1 MRFSGIIHT
10 VVHENR
16 ERLLA
21 ALLAP
26 NLALLAALHEV
37 PNVTRA
43 AELLGVPQ
51 PTLSRRLAALGRT
64 LGAPVTMPDGRGVR
78 LTRAGASLAE
88 GAVAAMA
95 GLESGTRRALEEI
108 EPDSGH
114 VVLGFLHLL
123 GRSLVP
129 ELLRDYRA
137 KNPRVR
143 FTLVQGSRRAMIDK
157 LMDGEL
163 DLALIAPV
171 PSSDP
176 ALESVALT
184 EQEILLSVPHAHQLA
199 DRREVSVRELSGERF
214 VMLEPG
220 YGLRQITD
228 DLCTRA
234 GFTPE
239 VAFEGQ
245 ESDTVRGLVA
255 AGLGVA
261 LLPRFEPRE
270 PAGVTE
276 VPLTPKLTRTI
287 GLAWRAGERLT
298 PAAGKFR
305 DQVYEAAS
313 STRVRAANPLAP
325 GTTSA

>member
-1 MRFSGIIHT
+1 MRISGTIHT
-10 VVHENR
+10 VAHENR
-16 ERLLA
+16 EGQLA

-43 AELLGVPQ
+43 AELLGIPQ
-51 PTLSRRLAALGRT
+51 PTLSRRLAAVGRA
-64 LGAPVTMPDGRGVR
+64 LGAPVTTPDGRGVR

-95 GLESGTRRALEEI
+95 ALGSGTRRALEEI

-114 VVLGFLHLL
+114 IVLGFLHLL

-143 FTLVQGSRRAMIDK
+143 FTLVQGSRRAMVDK
-157 LMDGEL
+157 LTGGEL

-171 PSSDP
+171 PDADP
-176 ALESVALT
+176 ALESVALA
-184 EQEILLSVPHAHQLA
+184 EQEILLSVPHEHPLA
-199 DRREVSVRELSGERF
+199 GRRQVSVRELSGERF

-228 DLCTRA
+228 DLCAQA

-239 VAFEGQ
+239 IAFEGQ

-261 LLPRFEPRE
+261 LLPRFGPRE

-276 VPLTPKLTRTI
+276 VPLVPRPTRTI

-313 STRVRAANPLAP
+313 STRVRAANPVAP
-325 GTTSA
+325 GTTSP

>member
-1 MRFSGIIHT
+1 
-10 VVHENR
+10 VVHESR

-21 ALLAP
+21 AHLAP

-51 PTLSRRLAALGRT
+51 PTLSRRLAAMGRELGS
-64 LGAPVTMPDGRGVR
+64 PVVVADGRGVR

-88 GAVAAMA
+88 GAVAALA

-114 VVLGFLHLL
+114 IVLGFLHLL

-129 ELLRDYRA
+129 ALLRDYRA
-137 KNPRVR
+137 DNPRVR
-143 FTLVQGSRRAMIDK
+143 FTLIQGSRRDMLDR
-157 LMDGEL
+157 LTSGEL
-163 DLALIAPV
+163 DLALVAPV
-171 PSSDP
+171 PSDDP
-176 ALESVALT
+176 ALESVTLT
-184 EQEILLSVPHAHQLA
+184 EQEIQLAVPHAHRLA
-199 DRREVSVRELSGERF
+199 GRDEVSIAELKDERF

-228 DLCTRA
+228 ELCAQA
-234 GFTPE
+234 GFAPE
-239 VAFEGQ
+239 IAFEGQ

-261 LLPRFEPRE
+261 LLPRFEPGQ

-276 VPLTPKLTRTI
+276 VPLTPRRTRTI
-287 GLAWRAGERLT
+287 GLAWRTAERPT
-298 PAAGKFR
+298 PAAGRFR

-313 STRVRAANPLAP
+313 SMSVRAANPVAP